1 MGLFSSNKN
10 GKNGTKIN
18 TKSSMQNKKSKKTTP
33 FDVPKTVQDSIPYLG
48 VYENGIFQNDAET
61 FSKIYKI
68 PDINFL
74 TEDNDKQ
81 REIFDGFAEFI
92 GSFGPDVHIQ
102 QVIFNKTIK
111 PAELEDKVLMK
122 TQNDKLNEYR
132 EEMKPKSFS
141 VLMR

>member
-61 FSKIYKI
+61 FSKIYNCGNSRRI
-68 PDINFL
+68 PCW
-74 TEDNDKQ
+74 KQ
-81 REIFDGFAEFI
+81 STIF
-92 GSFGPDVHIQ
+92 
-102 QVIFNKTIK
+102 
-111 PAELEDKVLMK
+111 
-122 TQNDKLNEYR
+122 
-132 EEMKPKSFS
+132 
-141 VLMR
+141 

>member
-74 TEDNDKQ
+74 TEDKPEWEGTATELVSQ
-81 REIFDGFAEFI
+81 L
-92 GSFGPDVHIQ
+92 PDMQIQ
-102 QVIFNKTIK
+102 AN
-111 PAELEDKVLMK
+111 VLSR
-122 TQNDKLNEYR
+122 KLNVVNSQLLNDYGIFYDNKRGHERKIILKRLEPR
-132 EEMKPKSFS
+132 E
-141 VLMR
+141 